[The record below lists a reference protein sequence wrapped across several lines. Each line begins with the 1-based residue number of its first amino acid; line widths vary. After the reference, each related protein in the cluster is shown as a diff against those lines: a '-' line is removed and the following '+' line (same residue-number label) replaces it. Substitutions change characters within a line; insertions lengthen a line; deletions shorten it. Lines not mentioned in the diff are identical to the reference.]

1 MLKRNLG
8 LIVLVMLLVVRC
20 SQAGEVPKRNWK
32 VMKNPAKHGWSAEK
46 LKAALDFAKA
56 SGSSAL
62 MVIQDGEVVNEIG
75 SVDRKLSSYSI
86 RKSLISA
93 LYGIYSADG
102 VIDINDTL
110 GELGVDDNA
119 PSLTQEEKQSRIVDL
134 LRARSGVYHPVDFE
148 TQYMINIRPQRGSH
162 PRGTFWYYN
171 NWDFNV
177 LGTILEKKTGLSIGE
192 AFYRR
197 IATPLGMQD
206 FKPEDVY
213 YMGGPISRHR
223 AYHFEITARDLARFG
238 LLYLQNGRWG
248 NKQIIPEA
256 WVEKNRHADEMI
268 QWHNADAGG
277 YENLW
282 WLEYHGA
289 SLYGTGLPSG
299 SFMASGA
306 GVHIAMVIP
315 SLNLV
320 IVNRVDN
327 EPVNKD
333 SATVIAAAEHTV
345 IPTAKMGEIIR
356 MILAAHTP

>member
-171 NWDFNV
+171 NWALQCAGHDSGKENRSF
-177 LGTILEKKTGLSIGE
+177 
-192 AFYRR
+192 
-197 IATPLGMQD
+197 
-206 FKPEDVY
+206 
-213 YMGGPISRHR
+213 HR
-223 AYHFEITARDLARFG
+223 
-238 LLYLQNGRWG
+238 
-248 NKQIIPEA
+248 
-256 WVEKNRHADEMI
+256 
-268 QWHNADAGG
+268 
-277 YENLW
+277 
-282 WLEYHGA
+282 
-289 SLYGTGLPSG
+289 
-299 SFMASGA
+299 
-306 GVHIAMVIP
+306 
-315 SLNLV
+315 
-320 IVNRVDN
+320 
-327 EPVNKD
+327 
-333 SATVIAAAEHTV
+333 
-345 IPTAKMGEIIR
+345 
-356 MILAAHTP
+356 